1 MKYFIFFAVV
11 FFFLFGACKSDSNKQ
26 KAVAAESGYALK
38 YADGFSVFQH
48 QGYQELIVWN
58 PWKKSEVFAR
68 YYLVRDEGVQTPSNG
83 LKIRVPVQSIA
94 ITSVTHIAFLD
105 LLNETAL
112 VTGACSP
119 ELIYHDGLRK
129 AFEAGKITNLGDAF
143 NIRVEAALKLQ
154 PDMVMVS
161 GYNQNDPYAKR
172 LSEAGIP
179 VVYNNEWM
187 ESSLT
192 GRAEWLRFVALFLDK
207 QELADSIFAAIDNNY
222 NEVKNKAASVLNKP
236 KVMSGSNFRGTWYM
250 PGGHSFMAR
259 LFADAG
265 GAYPYASDTTSGS
278 IPLNV
283 EKVIRDFADA
293 DVWLNCSYNTLTEL
307 IDADRKHTLFKPLTT
322 GAVYHFNRRMLPSG
336 ANDYWEGA
344 VARPDVLLKDV
355 ISILHPELFPEHQ
368 LYYAGKVE

>member
-1 MKYFIFFAVV
+1 MKYYIIPVIV
-11 FFFLFGACKSDSNKQ
+11 FCLLLISCKPGGDRHN
-26 KAVAAESGYALK
+26 AESASSVYTLK
-38 YADGFSVFQH
+38 YAGGFSVYAH
-48 QGYQELIVWN
+48 NEYRELIVWN
-58 PWKKSEVFAR
+58 PWNKTEVFAR
-68 YYLVRDEGVQTPSNG
+68 YYLVKDAAVQTPRNG
-83 LKIRVPVQSIA
+83 LKIKVPVQTIA
-94 ITSVTHIAFLD
+94 ISSVTHIAFLD
-105 LLNETAL
+105 LLNETKK
-112 VTGACSP
+112 VNGACSP
-119 ELIYHDGLRK
+119 ELIFHEGLRK
-129 AFEAGKITNLGDAF
+129 AYEEGKITNLGDAF
-143 NIRVEAALKLQ
+143 NIRVEASLKLQ
-154 PDMVMVS
+154 PDMMMVS
-161 GYNQNDPYAKR
+161 GYNQNDPYTKR

-207 QELADSIFAAIDNNY
+207 EAMADSLFTAIEKNY
-222 NEVKNKAASVLNKP
+222 NEVKNKATAVLKKP

-250 PGGHSFMAR
+250 PGGRSFMAR

-265 GAYPYASDTTSGS
+265 AVYPYAADTTSGS

-293 DVWLNCSYNTLTEL
+293 DVWLNCSYNSVSEL
-307 IDADRKHTLFKPLTT
+307 LGADRKHALFKPLAA

-344 VARPDVLLKDV
+344 VGRPDVLLKDV
-355 ISILHPELFPEHQ
+355 ISILHPGLFPEYQ